1 MTDLDMIINLLSKQL
16 ELTNLRIS
24 NKIVALRQEH
34 ASYQDIR
41 IECTRSICELEEL
54 RGQLIDDHI
63 DILNRLGEKL

>member
-1 MTDLDMIINLLSKQL
+1 MTDLGMIINLLNKQH

-24 NKIVALRQEH
+24 SKISALQREH
-34 ASYQDIR
+34 DSNQDIL